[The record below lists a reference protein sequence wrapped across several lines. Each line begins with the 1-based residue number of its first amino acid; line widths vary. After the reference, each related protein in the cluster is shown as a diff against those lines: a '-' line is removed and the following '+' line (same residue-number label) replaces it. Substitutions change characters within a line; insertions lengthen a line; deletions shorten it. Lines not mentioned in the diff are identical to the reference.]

1 MPYLVSGY
9 NTYTS
14 FWVYY
19 RDFGILGI
27 TILPLLTGLA
37 VGSIYYAVRR
47 KPSLELIAL
56 YSLCVFLML
65 FSFFN
70 NPLTLLWFVYS
81 LALTVVGFR
90 LMRRL
95 TVKAAPGGEIA

>member
-1 MPYLVSGY
+1 
-9 NTYTS
+9 
-14 FWVYY
+14 
-19 RDFGILGI
+19 
-27 TILPLLTGLA
+27 
-37 VGSIYYAVRR
+37 
-47 KPSLELIAL
+47 
-56 YSLCVFLML
+56 ML